1 MMGKIKYWI
10 KHNDIQAFGLA
21 LATITLCLVL
31 TISNI
36 AITAAGQDRDYLNG
50 NAMYVSEFVTS
61 LSGIAGNIVEVYTN
75 DSNTKCGIVIQ
86 LDKDQISNISTDAN
100 DYQMYVKGY
109 NISKG
114 TYAARTLSNPTG
126 GYYVFGETGYAMIY
140 LVDSA
145 GFQNQALEIVVRC
158 NEYYSS
164 TGDSDE
170 ELKEKDASYANHD
183 QFRIIINPHGESAV
197 KASFLDDLD
206 VVKLYQNTVAYA
218 EEDKIREKL
227 TADVK
232 QLNEY
237 ISKINSYAERLDTLG
252 VSVQGVPN
260 CVMEDADSFAT
271 EKITAED
278 GTEAELLVYH
288 PGYVFPGGVDFDWFK
303 YKLIDGNRFLPDL
316 IGVKSAQQYL
326 LDLTENK
333 DMTSYTMG
341 ADAWYMKDG
350 TKINLNSNTESTLV
364 DVNAI
369 RTDIQIYTQTV
380 NEYIRLKQQYQ
391 TVDMVSY
398 LSLEYNIETTGETF
412 TSNYS
417 EDTVIVW

>member
-1 MMGKIKYWI
+1 MVDKIKYWI
-10 KHNDIQAFGLA
+10 RHNDIQAFGLA

-36 AITAAGQDRDYLNG
+36 AVSAAGQDRDYLNG
-50 NAMYVSEFVTS
+50 NAMYVSEFTTS
-61 LSGIAGNIVEVYTN
+61 LSGISGSIVEVYTN
-75 DSNTKCGIVIQ
+75 ESNTKCGIVIKLAQ
-86 LDKDQISNISTDAN
+86 DEVSNISIDAN

-114 TYAARTLSNPTG
+114 TYATQTLSNPTG

-170 ELKEKDASYANHD
+170 ELKEKDASYASHD

-206 VVKLYQNTVAYA
+206 VVKLYQNTVAY
-218 EEDKIREKL
+218 EEEEKIRETL
-227 TADVK
+227 TSDVK
-232 QLNEY
+232 KLNEY
-237 ISKINSYAERLDTLG
+237 ISKINSYAERLDALG

-260 CVMEDADSFAT
+260 CVMEDADAFST
-271 EKITAED
+271 EKITSDD
-278 GTEAELLVYH
+278 GIESDLLVYH
-288 PGYVFPGGVDFDWFK
+288 PGFVFPNGADFDWFSH
-303 YKLIDGNRFLPDL
+303 KLVNGDRFLPDL
-316 IGVKSAQQYL
+316 IGVKNAQQYL
-326 LDLTENK
+326 LDLSEK
-333 DMTSYTMG
+333 S
-341 ADAWYMKDG
+341 DATDYSMDSDEWYMKDG
-350 TKINLNSNTESTLV
+350 TKINLNSNSDSDLV
-364 DVNAI
+364 DLNAI
-369 RTDIQIYTQTV
+369 KDDIQIYTQTV
-380 NEYIRLKQQYQ
+380 NEYIKLKKQYQ
-391 TVDMVSY
+391 TVDMISY
-398 LSLEYNIETTGETF
+398 LNLEYNIETTGETF

-417 EDTVIVW
+417 ENTVIVW